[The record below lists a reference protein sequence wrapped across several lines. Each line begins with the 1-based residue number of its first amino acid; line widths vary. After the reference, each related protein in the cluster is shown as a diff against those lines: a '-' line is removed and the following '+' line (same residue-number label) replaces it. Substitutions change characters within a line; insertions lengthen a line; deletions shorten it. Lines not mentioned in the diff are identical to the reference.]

1 LLVIPPFARFWLWL
15 ISIQKDETHQ
25 AVHIEPLCCYVR
37 TVESGKKR
45 NGPLV
50 RQVLSVGEKTENIP
64 LASHHYRR
72 HHSHVISPAIV
83 WVCTHTSSV
92 PAKFECPLILFVSVL
107 KCLPFFSCSLP
118 ALQRNHKGKNKKKEP
133 RVINKKV
140 QRFLSMPSV
149 GRGREKKQKKN
160 NKETLIDSSRLP

>member
-1 LLVIPPFARFWLWL
+1 MSAANHGHPLEGTLSQCLWLIRVRSILFFDLLVIPPFARFWLWL

-83 WVCTHTSSV
+83 WVCTHTSNV
-92 PAKFECPLILFVSVL
+92 PANSNALSHPFRFCLEMFTILLVRCPRFKGII
-107 KCLPFFSCSLP
+107 
-118 ALQRNHKGKNKKKEP
+118 KGKIRKK
-133 RVINKKV
+133 
-140 QRFLSMPSV
+140 S
-149 GRGREKKQKKN
+149 RE
-160 NKETLIDSSRLP
+160 L